1 MEQQRK
7 QDQGWI
13 RNGGL
18 FAKYV
23 IYLVGLVLVVLIIN
37 GAIEAWFIYRETKS
51 SLITAMAEKADVT
64 ARQIE
69 RYLSDTERQISWVTR
84 ASAGTIDQRRSDY
97 IKLLQQVPA
106 VNQVYYLD
114 GTGHEQLRVTHTT
127 VSLGSNV
134 DFSRALDFSET
145 VDKGIGWGKAFFRND
160 EPYMTIS
167 VAHSGRDAGVTVAEV
182 SLRVFSDFVRTAQ
195 AGKIGNGYV
204 IGPKGELLASTD
216 PSRLLGTDMSH
227 LPQVGEALRGIES
240 ASTGTGI
247 DGSSVLTASKLIP
260 DLKWYVFFEQP
271 VSQARLPLYNLLLR
285 NAALV
290 ALGLIVAM
298 LAGSFLARHML
309 VPIRALQA
317 GARRLGAGDFAQ
329 RIDVKTSDEL
339 EELANQFN
347 FMATELHGSYSQLEQ
362 KVTERTRD
370 LAQSVAE
377 LKVLEEVGR
386 AVVSSLDL
394 DAVLPTI
401 ATRASEI
408 TGADAVLIFS
418 ATGTSRT
425 FALVQAIGITPPRP
439 DGQPLTIDSDGN
451 ALGRA
456 ADLGQPLEIADLDAE
471 ASYPMRDAALGAG
484 FHSVLIVP
492 LLDQQGTLGALVILR
507 KAAGHFPPNIIG
519 LMQTFAHQA
528 ALAMRN
534 ARLFSEVDHKGRE
547 LAIAHQ
553 TVQHQA
559 EKLQQQT
566 DQLRDWNKSLE
577 ERVAAQLAEIGRI
590 SRLERFLAPQVAQI
604 IASSDGH
611 DALLASHRGEVTV
624 VFCDLRG
631 FTSFTEST
639 EPEELMNVLR
649 EYHSTLGELIFKYEG
664 TLDRFA
670 GDGVMVLF
678 NAPIP
683 LPDHAKRAVRMAVE
697 MRDNV
702 GKLVQR
708 WRNRGHNLGFGVGIA
723 VGYAT
728 LGQIGFEQRLEYAAI
743 GGVTNLAS
751 RLCDE
756 AKAGQIIASQR
767 TYAMVQEF
775 FDAAPIEDLTLK
787 GFNRPIAAVEILR
800 WRETAEPA
808 QPTPAAA
815 GAGRKG

>member
-1 MEQQRK
+1 M
-7 QDQGWI
+7 
-13 RNGGL
+13 
-18 FAKYV
+18 
-23 IYLVGLVLVVLIIN
+23 
-37 GAIEAWFIYRETKS
+37 
-51 SLITAMAEKADVT
+51 
-64 ARQIE
+64 
-69 RYLSDTERQISWVTR
+69 TR
-84 ASAGTIDQRRSDY
+84 S
-97 IKLLQQVPA
+97 
-106 VNQVYYLD
+106 
-114 GTGHEQLRVTHTT
+114 T

-145 VDKGIGWGKAFFRND
+145 VDKGVGWGKAFFRND

-167 VAHSGRDAGVTVAEV
+167 VAHSGRDAGITVAEV

-204 IGPKGELLASTD
+204 IGPKGELLAATD
-216 PSRLLGTDMSH
+216 PNRLLGTDMSH
-227 LPQVGEALRGIES
+227 LSQVAEALRGIES
-240 ASTGTGI
+240 ASTGTSI
-247 DGSSVLTASKLIP
+247 DGSAILTASKLIP

-271 VSQARLPLYNLLLR
+271 LSQARLPLYNLLLR

-317 GARRLGAGDFAQ
+317 GARRLGAGDFGQ

-339 EELANQFN
+339 EELSNQFN

-394 DAVLPTI
+394 DAVLPTV
-401 ATRASEI
+401 ATRAAEI

-418 ATGTSRT
+418 ATECKPHVRARPGDRHHATAPRRPAVDDRWRRQRAWPRGRQRTTARDCRPRRGSR
-425 FALVQAIGITPPRP
+425 
-439 DGQPLTIDSDGN
+439 
-451 ALGRA
+451 
-456 ADLGQPLEIADLDAE
+456 
-471 ASYPMRDAALGAG
+471 SYAMRDAALGAG

-492 LLDQQGTLGALVILR
+492 LRDQQGILGALVILR
-507 KAAGHFPPNIIG
+507 KAAGHFPTNVIG

-534 ARLFSEVDHKGRE
+534 ARLFTEVDHKGRE
-547 LAIAHQ
+547 LAIAHE

-559 EKLQQQT
+559 AKLQEQT

-683 LPDHAKRAVRMAVE
+683 LPDHAKRAVKMAVE

-702 GKLVQR
+702 GKLVR
-708 WRNRGHNLGFGVGIA
+708 AG
-723 VGYAT
+723 AT
-728 LGQIGFEQRLEYAAI
+728 VATVSASASASPSVMPRSARSGSNNASNMRQSA
-743 GGVTNLAS
+743 AS
-751 RLCDE
+751 RTLLRAC
-756 AKAGQIIASQR
+756 ATRPRLGRSSPASGPTAWCRNSSTRHRSR
-767 TYAMVQEF
+767 T
-775 FDAAPIEDLTLK
+775 
-787 GFNRPIAAVEILR
+787 
-800 WRETAEPA
+800 
-808 QPTPAAA
+808 
-815 GAGRKG
+815 